1 MVAAPSRQPFTR
13 LLPVS
18 RAQAVRFAQIALAKH
33 QALRT
38 HMEAGG
44 TVTQEDCER
53 ISGYVFAA
61 DVFLDVARRV
71 ESGPQP
77 AASES

>member
-1 MVAAPSRQPFTR
+1 MVAAPPHPPFTH

-18 RAQAVRFAQIALAKH
+18 PAQAARFALIALAKH

-38 HMEAGG
+38 HLEAGG
-44 TVTQEDCER
+44 TITQEDCER

-61 DVFLDVARRV
+61 DIFLDQAKR
-71 ESGPQP
+71 GGH
-77 AASES
+77 